1 MPRWPTRPSTGAQS
15 PRRLPARTPPTHRL
29 VLSHSAAGRLGE
41 MDTKLQECEAS
52 MQRKSR
58 ESKKMLTT
66 QLRGVQSEVALLASK
81 IDDRLPHLAFAQD
94 LDAALGQYQ
103 AFEKT
108 ADEMRA
114 GMASMKESF
123 ASTVSEIEHSHMQLE
138 SAVKSSKAEASDGL
152 RSSDAQHERG
162 LEELSAALQR
172 VRADGEATASALE
185 DVRAEVQ
192 EVAATTEAVVDKA
205 AAELWAGLANHKAK
219 QELDVADLCNLLHES
234 EQDFSELL
242 QQLDHGICRRITD
255 VETRLTETLAG
266 QMAAAEASAASALC
280 SSKVFTGGLVMR
292 T

>member
-1 MPRWPTRPSTGAQS
+1 
-15 PRRLPARTPPTHRL
+15 
-29 VLSHSAAGRLGE
+29 

-162 LEELSAALQR
+162 LEELSAALQQPSAAVAALFR
-172 VRADGEATASALE
+172 QAAAARAQRQQH
-185 DVRAEVQ
+185 RAE
-192 EVAATTEAVVDKA
+192 ELTEAA
-205 AAELWAGLANHKAK
+205 QRQMHKVR
-219 QELDVADLCNLLHES
+219 QSLL
-234 EQDFSELL
+234 FSF
-242 QQLDHGICRRITD
+242 CVR
-255 VETRLTETLAG
+255 
-266 QMAAAEASAASALC
+266 
-280 SSKVFTGGLVMR
+280 
-292 T
+292 

>member
-152 RSSDAQHERG
+152 RSSAVP
-162 LEELSAALQR
+162 LFFQR
-172 VRADGEATASALE
+172 NGVGAG
-185 DVRAEVQ
+185 DV
-192 EVAATTEAVVDKA
+192 
-205 AAELWAGLANHKAK
+205 
-219 QELDVADLCNLLHES
+219 CP
-234 EQDFSELL
+234 
-242 QQLDHGICRRITD
+242 
-255 VETRLTETLAG
+255 
-266 QMAAAEASAASALC
+266 
-280 SSKVFTGGLVMR
+280 
-292 T
+292 